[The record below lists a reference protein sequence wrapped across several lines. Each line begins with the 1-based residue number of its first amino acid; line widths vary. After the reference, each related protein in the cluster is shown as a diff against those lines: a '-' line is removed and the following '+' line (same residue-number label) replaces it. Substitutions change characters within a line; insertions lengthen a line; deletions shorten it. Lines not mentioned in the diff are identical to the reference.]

1 MRTITAVISLS
12 LADLIVIIML
22 EENFVKYIETSL
34 KSNWNVGAFT
44 DFGGE
49 SFKYSD
55 VAVQIRRLHD
65 FLNQSGI
72 KQQDK
77 IALVGKN
84 SARWCITYLA
94 IVSYGSV
101 LIPVLPDFKPDDLHQ
116 ILNHSDAIL
125 LFADD
130 IIIKTIQ
137 PEQIPSIRGIFSI
150 GDYHLTE
157 SKDDKVKE
165 AYQKSSL
172 LKPLQETDL
181 TPEKFSLPEV
191 PNDKLALIS
200 YTSGTAGFVKG
211 VMLQHNSLAANIR
224 YAQNNMPLKSGDK
237 IVSFLPLAHAFGA
250 AFEFLF
256 PFSLGCNITILTK
269 TPSPQIVMQAFQEVK
284 PALVLSVPLVIEKIF
299 RKQIQPVISKWYM
312 KILLAIPGLNNKIHK
327 KIRDKLV
334 AAFGGGFHEIVIGGA
349 PFNKQVERFFR
360 KIEFPFT
367 VGYGMTECGP
377 LISYQNWRDTQIGA
391 SGKIVDTLKL
401 RIDSA
406 DPERIPG
413 EILVKGDNVMLG
425 YYKNPELTAEIIDA
439 NGWLHTGDLGLVD
452 KEGRIYIKGR
462 SKSMILGPN
471 GKNIYPDEI
480 ENRLNNRHG
489 IGESLI
495 VSRNEKLIALI
506 YPDQDV
512 VAKEKLSPE
521 DLQKL
526 FEHHR
531 KAVNHQLPNFITIAH
546 IEIQDKEFAKTPKR
560 SIKRFM
566 YS

>member
-1 MRTITAVISLS
+1 
-12 LADLIVIIML
+12 ML
-22 EENFVKYIETSL
+22 EENFVKYIEGSL
-34 KSNWNVGAFT
+34 KKNWDLPALT
-44 DFGGE
+44 DFGGD

-55 VAVQIRRLHD
+55 VAVQITRLHE
-65 FLNQSGI
+65 LLEQSGVNR
-72 KQQDK
+72 QDK

-94 IVSYGSV
+94 IVSYGAV
-101 LIPVLPDFKPDDLHQ
+101 AVPVLPEFKPDDLHQ

-125 LFADD
+125 LFADEPV
-130 IIIKTIQ
+130 IKIIQ
-137 PEQIPSIRGIFSI
+137 PETLPAILGIFSI
-150 GDYHLTE
+150 GDYSLE
-157 SKDDKVKE
+157 FSRNDKVKTAFE
-165 AYQKSSL
+165 KSSL
-172 LKPLQETDL
+172 LKPLSESDL
-181 TPEKFSLPEV
+181 TGEKFMLPEIS
-191 PNDKLALIS
+191 NDKLALIS

-224 YAQNNMPLKSGDK
+224 YAQHNMPLKSGDK

-256 PFSLGCNITILTK
+256 PFTLGCSITILTK

-312 KILLAIPGLNNKIHK
+312 KILLLIPGLKNKIHT
-327 KIRDKLV
+327 KIREKLIS
-334 AAFGGGFHEIVIGGA
+334 AFGGQFHEIVIGGA

-360 KIEFPFT
+360 KIGFPFT

-391 SGKIVDTLKL
+391 SGQIVDTLELK
-401 RIDSA
+401 IDSGN
-406 DPERIPG
+406 PETIPG
-413 EILVKGDNVMLG
+413 EIMVKGDNVMLG

-452 KEGRIYIKGR
+452 KQGRIYIKGR
-462 SKSMILGPN
+462 SKSMILGPS

-480 ENRLNNRHG
+480 EARLNNRHG

-495 VSRNEKLIALI
+495 VSRNEKLVALV

-512 VAKEKLSPE
+512 VANEKLTRE
-521 DLQKL
+521 DLEKI

-531 KAVNHQLPNFITIAH
+531 KAVNHQLPHFISIAQV
-546 IEIQDKEFAKTPKR
+546 EIQDKEFVKTPKR
-560 SIKRFM
+560 SIKRFL